1 MTRHEF
7 KVGDFARNVE
17 SGWLGR
23 IEKIQAPETVKV
35 DEKTSF
41 VETMVRMV
49 GVDEL
54 ALTVGGG
61 TVEQCISENDVQWFS
76 TVDLKPVTIR
86 NESGLHA
93 QYENRRISS

>member
-23 IEKIQAPETVKV
+23 IEEIQAPEM

-61 TVEQCISENDVQWFS
+61 TLEQCISENDVQWFS
-76 TVDLKPVTIR
+76 TVDLTPVTIK
-86 NESGLHA
+86 
-93 QYENRRISS
+93 

>member
-23 IEKIQAPETVKV
+23 IEEIQAPETVTV

-61 TVEQCISENDVQWFS
+61 TVE
-76 TVDLKPVTIR
+76 
-86 NESGLHA
+86 
-93 QYENRRISS
+93 

>member
-23 IEKIQAPETVKV
+23 IEEIQAPETVTV

-61 TVEQCISENDVQWFS
+61 TVAKYQRKRRAMVQYGGPD
-76 TVDLKPVTIR
+76 TCAR
-86 NESGLHA
+86 
-93 QYENRRISS
+93 SSDTDHDSNNSK

>member
-1 MTRHEF
+1 MTTPSSMTRHEF

-23 IEKIQAPETVKV
+23 IEEIQAPETVEV

-54 ALTVGGG
+54 ALIVGGE

-76 TVDLKPVTIR
+76 TVDLKPVTIK
-86 NESGLHA
+86 
-93 QYENRRISS
+93 

>member
-1 MTRHEF
+1 
-7 KVGDFARNVE
+7 
-17 SGWLGR
+17 
-23 IEKIQAPETVKV
+23 V

-61 TVEQCISENDVQWFS
+61 TVE
-76 TVDLKPVTIR
+76 
-86 NESGLHA
+86 
-93 QYENRRISS
+93 